1 MVYVINKQGQAL
13 MPTERFGKVRRLL
26 KNGLAHVVCRIP
38 FTIQLDYDTT
48 DYTQPIS
55 LGVDAGSKH
64 IGISAT
70 TSEKELYAAD
80 VELRNDIVDKLST
93 RREQRRTRR
102 SRLRYRK
109 ARFNNRIS
117 SKRKGWLAPSVENKI
132 QTHLTV
138 VEKIHKFLPITNIV
152 VETASFDI
160 QKIKNPSISN
170 EEYQQ
175 GEQLDF
181 FNVREYILFRDGHT
195 CQHCKGKSKDKVLNV
210 HHIESRKT
218 GGDSPNNLI
227 TLCETCHKAYHRGE
241 FELNVK
247 RGKSFRDAA
256 FMGIMRW
263 NLYDRLKNIY
273 PNVSMTFGYITKNTR
288 ITNNLP
294 KEHYVD
300 ARCISGNPVAKPLG
314 YYFYQK
320 KVRCQNRQIHK
331 VNFLKGGRKK
341 LNQAPFLVKGFRLFD
356 LVEYQKDLYYIF
368 GRRDSGFFDIRKLD
382 GTKVNKG
389 SISCKQMRLIDIRKT
404 IIIEKRIASKFMKK
418 GDKVR
423 EIGDTLTGTIVYI
436 ANGYA
441 DVKYP
446 NMKGVCSLPIQFL
459 EKV

>member
-1 MVYVINKQGQAL
+1 

-26 KNGLAHVVCRIP
+26 KNSLAHVMCRIP
-38 FTIQLDYDTT
+38 FTIKLDYDTT
-48 DYTQPIS
+48 DYTQPVS

-93 RREQRRTRR
+93 RRELRRTRR

-109 ARFNNRIS
+109 ARFNNRVS

-160 QKIKNPSISN
+160 QKINNPIISGS
-170 EEYQQ
+170 EYQQ

-181 FNVREYILFRDGHT
+181 FNVREYVLFRDNHT

-263 NLYDRLKNIY
+263 SFYDRIKNIY
-273 PNVSMTFGYITKNTR
+273 PDVSMTFGYITKNTR

-294 KEHYVD
+294 KDHYVD

-331 VNFLKGGRKK
+331 ANFLKGGRKK

-356 LVEYQKDLYYIF
+356 LVEYQNDLYYIF
-368 GRRDSGFFDIRKLD
+368 GRRDSGFFDIRKLN

-389 SISCKQMRLIDIRKT
+389 SINCKHLRLMATRKS
-404 IIIEKRIASKFMKK
+404 ILIEKRMQINY
-418 GDKVR
+418 
-423 EIGDTLTGTIVYI
+423 ENTG
-436 ANGYA
+436 
-441 DVKYP
+441 
-446 NMKGVCSLPIQFL
+446 F
-459 EKV
+459 